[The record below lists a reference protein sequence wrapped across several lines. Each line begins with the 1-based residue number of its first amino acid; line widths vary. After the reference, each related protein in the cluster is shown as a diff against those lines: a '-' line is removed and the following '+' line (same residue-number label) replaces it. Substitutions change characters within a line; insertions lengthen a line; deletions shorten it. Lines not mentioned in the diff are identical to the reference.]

1 MKSIEYSGKAFTKRE
16 SKSYAVDFD
25 KVNNFEDLKN
35 IVQRIDPVSFF
46 IITDCYQAFGGY
58 RKEKYPFM

>member
-35 IVQRIDPVSFF
+35 IVQILFAGLRIR
-46 IITDCYQAFGGY
+46 INEDCGFVDEI
-58 RKEKYPFM
+58 KEYLIEMS